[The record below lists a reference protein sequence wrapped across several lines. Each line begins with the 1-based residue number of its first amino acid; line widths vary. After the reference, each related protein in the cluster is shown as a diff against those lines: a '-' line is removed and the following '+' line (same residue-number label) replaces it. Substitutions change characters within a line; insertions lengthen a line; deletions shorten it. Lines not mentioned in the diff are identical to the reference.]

1 MYHPKQTAFRP
12 LDDMLA
18 EPEGQGEWSLGEEI
32 RSYVM
37 KIRADRDRSPTR
49 RQTPER
55 EELRAVLNMELHQY
69 GFKVTSLPNWRGANH
84 V

>member
-1 MYHPKQTAFRP
+1 MYHPNQTAFRP

-55 EELRAVLNMELHQY
+55 EELRATFNLILRDY
-69 GFKVTSLPNWRGANH
+69 GFRVTSIPQRAW
-84 V
+84 